1 MIMTKI
7 LLPALAGLLLLSG
20 CSHLYV
26 ISMSDGSRY
35 VAYSKPKLV
44 NGFYHFKDAKGK
56 EARPIYS
63 GEVREIAPPNMMTDE
78 TANFKP
84 VQSK

>member
-1 MIMTKI
+1 MTRI
-7 LLPALAGLLLLSG
+7 LLSALAGLLLLTG

-26 ISMSDGSRY
+26 ITMSDGRRY

-44 NGFYHFKDAKGK
+44 NGFYHYKDAKGNQ
-56 EARPIYS
+56 ARPIYS

-78 TANFKP
+78 TSGFKP